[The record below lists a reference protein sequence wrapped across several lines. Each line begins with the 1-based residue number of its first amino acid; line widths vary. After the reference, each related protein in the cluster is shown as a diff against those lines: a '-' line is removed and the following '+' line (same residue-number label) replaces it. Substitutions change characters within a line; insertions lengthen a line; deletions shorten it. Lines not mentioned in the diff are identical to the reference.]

1 MALTVRLTDDGD
13 SIGEMRGA
21 WAYECDTG
29 FHMSFHFESA
39 EDGRRFTARWA

>member
-13 SIGEMRGA
+13 NIGEMRGA
-21 WAYECDTG
+21 WAYRCDSA
-29 FHMSFHFESA
+29 FHMPFHFESA